1 MNKLQTKFF
10 LTKKKEKIRYQFNK
24 GKNPL
29 AVVFLH
35 GLMSDLTG
43 TKVKKIRQ
51 ICKQSNISF
60 LAFEYSG
67 HGKSSGAF
75 TDFGITDWII
85 QSKEIIENDY

>member
-43 TKVKKIRQ
+43 TKVKKIRV
-51 ICKQSNISF
+51 IKFFISSSPLFSKDIISF
-60 LAFEYSG
+60 FSYCIL
-67 HGKSSGAF
+67 
-75 TDFGITDWII
+75 IW
-85 QSKEIIENDY
+85 

>member
-43 TKVKKIRQ
+43 AKVKKNKTNMQTVQYLISCIR
-51 ICKQSNISF
+51 IFWARKI
-60 LAFEYSG
+60 
-67 HGKSSGAF
+67 
-75 TDFGITDWII
+75 
-85 QSKEIIENDY
+85 